1 MEIELQ
7 KLVDNKILKWLPW
20 IGKNYENSEIKI
32 LIVGE
37 SHYFNP
43 EEIQSFEKHQ
53 NILFTREVIEE
64 MPMNRDYY
72 QTKVFQN
79 FHRAILGNDTF
90 DAEKFW
96 NQISFYNF
104 IQKPMNSNKGRPTNV
119 DYFEN
124 WNGFV
129 KLVETIKP
137 TICIF
142 IGSSAANSFNTFFS
156 QSSLDFIPV
165 ENIEKIG
172 VNYAKKSI
180 LKVNNLELPIHF
192 IKHTSQYFSWNKWH
206 DYLKNTIPNEIEFLE
221 KIV

>member
-1 MEIELQ
+1 MEKEL
-7 KLVDNKILKWLPW
+7 KELVENNTLMWLPW
-20 IGKNYENSEIKI
+20 VGTEYLDSEVKF

-43 EEIQSFEKHQ
+43 EELHSFEKHQ
-53 NILFTREVIEE
+53 NKFFTREVIEE

-79 FHRAILGNDTF
+79 FHRAMIGNDTF
-90 DAEKFW
+90 DAKKFW

-104 IQKPMNSNKGRPTNV
+104 IQKPMNTNKGRPTNE

-124 WNGFV
+124 WNGFL

-142 IGSSAANSFNTFFS
+142 IGSSSANSFNSYFS
-156 QSSLDFIPV
+156 KISIDFTPV
-165 ENIEKIG
+165 KNMDKIG
-172 VNYAKKSI
+172 ANYAKSSS
-180 LKVNNLELPIHF
+180 LKVNNIELPIHF
-192 IKHTSQYFSWNKWH
+192 IKHTSQYFSWQKWNE
-206 DYLKNTIPNEIEFLE
+206 YLKKTIPSEIQFLE
-221 KIV
+221 AIV